1 MKSKV
6 FIALGSNIG
15 NLEEN
20 LNTALKHLA
29 KISTIKKTSSFYT
42 TKPQGFLEQP
52 DFLNGVCLIET
63 DLSPKDL
70 LKKLK
75 EIEEEMGRKKTFK
88 DGPRLIDLDIIYYDD
103 IILNTSDLIIP
114 HPRAHTR
121 LFVMQ
126 GLAQIVPRH
135 LHPVLKITAQ
145 KIIQN
150 NIAK

>member
-20 LNTALKHLA
+20 LNAALKKLKKFCTVE
-29 KISTIKKTSSFYT
+29 KISAFYK
-42 TKPQGFLEQP
+42 TKPQGFLEQA
-52 DFLNGVCLIET
+52 DFLNGVCLINT
-63 DLSPKDL
+63 DLSPQDL

-75 EIEEEMGRKKTFK
+75 EIEKEMGRKKTFK

-103 IILNTSDLIIP
+103 IILNTAALTIP

-126 GLAQIVPRH
+126 GLLEIAPDFR
-135 LHPVLKITAQ
+135 HPVLKKTNRE
-145 KIIQN
+145 IIKN